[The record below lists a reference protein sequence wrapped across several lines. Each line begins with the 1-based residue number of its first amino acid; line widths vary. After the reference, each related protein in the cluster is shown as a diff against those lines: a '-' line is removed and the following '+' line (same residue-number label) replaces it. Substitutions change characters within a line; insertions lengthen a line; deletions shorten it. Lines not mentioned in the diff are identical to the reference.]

1 MIYKLAVLPELHP
14 LREFI
19 DNQLR
24 KEVPSETNK
33 HGFLCLVNYQ
43 SYKVHKE
50 HINRLLPDPII
61 LYIIKES
68 IREGFYY
75 VLVFLIHIPVVM
87 FYDL

>member
-33 HGFLCLVNYQ
+33 HGFLCLVNY
-43 SYKVHKE
+43 
-50 HINRLLPDPII
+50 
-61 LYIIKES
+61 
-68 IREGFYY
+68 
-75 VLVFLIHIPVVM
+75 
-87 FYDL
+87 